1 MAEDTQ
7 KINVRSPFFVTATGE
22 GAPDIPDAVDDP
34 IDDPTP
40 QPDYPADQD
49 DVGPLTQTV
58 LCGETINVGEDVG
71 GRIYTLQVGAAT
83 GNVTIDYTVNVPVSI
98 TGYWDTTTP
107 DFSSTGY
114 VGNDDFEQELLDAG
128 ISAGSMNLG
137 SGVQTGTVTINK
149 TAATPET
156 VNVLVSAPL
165 PTDDYSLTFNCP
177 SAPSVTAPTL
187 PDPPS
192 LTNATLV
199 DVVPAFYAQYVSN
212 ANIEMRVND
221 VLIQHQSTN
230 YIDTDRYYAFSD
242 FNSVG
247 SYAIGSSYETR
258 TVVNSVETQTT
269 PTTYLAKST
278 YFNTDVNKIE
288 FTITP
293 ISKQQYATVYLH
305 HQKGGIVYD
314 DRTSSFRY
322 IKYTQSEL
330 NYFNIV
336 RGFVGNSAIQ
346 SFSGYNITTFSTPVK
361 LEFYYRETPLNQ
373 SGLDHPRRPTSQSS
387 FTQGRCFG
395 EIREGVEEIKILA
408 AKTIQ

>member
-1 MAEDTQ
+1 MAEDTH
-7 KINVRSPFFVTATGE
+7 KINVRSPFFITATGE

-34 IDDPTP
+34 IDDPVVP
-40 QPDYPADQD
+40 EEYVQPET
-49 DVGPLTQTV
+49 LTQTI

-83 GNVTIDYTVNVPVSI
+83 GDVTINYSVNTPISI

-114 VGNDDFEQELLDAG
+114 VGNDDFEQNLLDAG
-128 ISAGSMNLG
+128 IEAGDMNLG

-149 TAATPET
+149 TGATPET

-177 SAPSVTAPTL
+177 SAPTVTAPTL

-199 DVVPAFYAQYVSN
+199 DVVPAFYTQYVDN
-212 ANIEMRVND
+212 ANIEMRVNG
-221 VLIQHQSTN
+221 VLIQHQSTD
-230 YIDTDRYYAFSD
+230 YIGTDRYYAFSD
-242 FNSVG
+242 FSIVG
-247 SYAIGSSYETR
+247 SYAIGQSYETR

-293 ISKQQYATVYLH
+293 ISSQRYATVYLYY
-305 HQKGGIVYD
+305 QKGGIVYD
-314 DRTSSFRY
+314 DRIADFRY
-322 IKYTQSEL
+322 IKYTQSDL

-336 RGFVGNSAIQ
+336 RGFVGDSAIQ
-346 SFSGYNITTFSTPVK
+346 AFGGHNISTLSKPVK
-361 LEFYYRETPLNQ
+361 IEFYYRETPLNQ
-373 SGLDHPRRPTSQSS
+373 SGLDHPRRPALNQS
-387 FTQGRCFG
+387 TYVQGRCFG
-395 EIREGVEEIKILA
+395 EISEGVEEIGILA
-408 AKTIQ
+408 ANRIQ

>member
-1 MAEDTQ
+1 MAEDTH
-7 KINVRSPFFVTATGE
+7 KINVRSPFFITATGE
-22 GAPDIPDAVDDP
+22 GAPDIPDSVDDP
-34 IDDPTP
+34 IDDPVVP
-40 QPDYPADQD
+40 GIYDQPET
-49 DVGPLTQTV
+49 LTQTV

-83 GNVTIDYTVNVPVSI
+83 GDVTINYSVNTPISI

-114 VGNDDFEQELLDAG
+114 VGNDDFEQNLLDAG
-128 ISAGSMNLG
+128 IEAGDMNLG

-149 TAATPET
+149 TGATPET

-177 SAPSVTAPTL
+177 SAPTVTAPTL

-199 DVVPAFYAQYVSN
+199 DVVPAFYTQYVDN
-212 ANIEMRVND
+212 ANIEMRVNG
-221 VLIQHQSTN
+221 VLIQHQSTD
-230 YIDTDRYYAFSD
+230 YIGTDRYYAFSD
-242 FNSVG
+242 FSILG
-247 SYAIGSSYETR
+247 SYAIGQSYETR

-293 ISKQQYATVYLH
+293 ISSHRYATVYLY

-314 DRTSSFRY
+314 DRIADFRY
-322 IKYTQSEL
+322 IKYTQSDL

-346 SFSGYNITTFSTPVK
+346 AFGGHNISTLSKPVK
-361 LEFYYRETPLNQ
+361 IEFYYRETPLNQ
-373 SGLDHPRRPTSQSS
+373 SGLDHPRRPTLNQSTY
-387 FTQGRCFG
+387 TQGRCFG
-395 EIREGVEEIKILA
+395 EISEGVEEIGILA
-408 AKTIQ
+408 ANRIQ

>member
-1 MAEDTQ
+1 MAEDTH
-7 KINVRSPFFVTATGE
+7 KINVRSPFFITATGE

-34 IDDPTP
+34 IDDPVVP
-40 QPDYPADQD
+40 EEYVQPET
-49 DVGPLTQTV
+49 LTQTI

-83 GNVTIDYTVNVPVSI
+83 GDVTINYSVNTPISI

-114 VGNDDFEQELLDAG
+114 VGNDDFEQNLLDAG
-128 ISAGSMNLG
+128 IEAGDMNLG

-149 TAATPET
+149 TGATPET

-177 SAPSVTAPTL
+177 SAPTVTAPTL

-199 DVVPAFYAQYVSN
+199 DVVPAFYAQYVDN
-212 ANIEMRVND
+212 ANIEMRVNG
-221 VLIQHQSTN
+221 VLIQHQSTD
-230 YIDTDRYYAFSD
+230 YIGTDRYYAFSD
-242 FNSVG
+242 FSIVG
-247 SYAIGSSYETR
+247 SYAIGQSYETR

-293 ISKQQYATVYLH
+293 ISSQRYATVYLYY
-305 HQKGGIVYD
+305 QKGGIVYD
-314 DRTSSFRY
+314 DRIADFRY
-322 IKYTQSEL
+322 IKYTQSDL

-336 RGFVGNSAIQ
+336 RGFVGDSAIQ
-346 SFSGYNITTFSTPVK
+346 AFGGHNISTLSKPVK
-361 LEFYYRETPLNQ
+361 IEFYYRETPLNQ
-373 SGLDHPRRPTSQSS
+373 SGLDHPRRPALNQS
-387 FTQGRCFG
+387 TYVQGRCFG
-395 EIREGVEEIKILA
+395 EISEGVEEIGILA
-408 AKTIQ
+408 ANRIQ